1 MGTAERSA
9 KTERPEA
16 ARAPSGPRAHLDYID
31 GLRGLA
37 ILSVLLY
44 HFWQEA
50 RCPLAYWWNPLAS
63 GYDGVNLFLVVS
75 GFCLYWPL
83 VRPGRAGREPS
94 LAEFAR
100 RRAHRLLPPYY
111 AAVAIFTLAALGARA
126 LGLPWSEAPEGGPAA
141 TLTAA
146 VWHFALVHN
155 LRPQQIW
162 TLDGPLWTV
171 ALEASLYVALP
182 ILVVVA
188 RKTRIEWAVA
198 LAAVVTL
205 TYRVAVDRFAAG
217 AGGWETIGANY
228 TFVLADFLPGRWLE
242 FALGMWAAALVGG
255 GALSGRAPFGLLA
268 LACFIPNLWLRER
281 FGQHNPVSEPLF
293 GLCFFFLILSAARR
307 GVGAGGP
314 RPARAP
320 PGPARGH
327 LVQRLSRPLSGAEG
341 ARRPESTPN
350 AGPGRHRPVFV
361 RLPAGHPRRLLRL
374 LPAGGAPVPE
384 RGEAGLNLLPLV
396 NQANPALW
404 VC

>member
-293 GLCFFFLILSAARR
+293 GLCFFFLILSAARAPA
-307 GVGAGGP
+307 GAWGLAG
-314 RPARAP
+314 RAL
-320 PGPARGH
+320 R
-327 LVQRLSRPLSGAEG
+327 VRPL
-341 ARRPESTPN
+341 
-350 AGPGRHRPVFV
+350 V
-361 RLPAGHPRRLLRL
+361 RLGGISYSVYLVHYPVLKVLVALSPRLTRDRDVIALCLFVFLPVILGVSYGFFLLVERRFL
-374 LPAGGAPVPE
+374 NGGKRA
-384 RGEAGLNLLPLV
+384 
-396 NQANPALW
+396 
-404 VC
+404 